1 MWGDGGGRGD
11 QESDHMYIHGWF
23 MSMYVKTTKKI
34 IFFFLKF
41 LKIWE
46 YKPLYLPPEKPVW
59 SNKKQHLEPYME
71 KWTGLKLGK
80 EYVKAVYCHPAY
92 LTYIQRT
99 LCEILDWM
107 NHTLE
112 SRHLGE
118 ISTISDIQMTPL

>member
-1 MWGDGGGRGD
+1 M
-11 QESDHMYIHGWF
+11 QPY
-23 MSMYVKTTKKI
+23 
-34 IFFFLKF
+34 
-41 LKIWE
+41 LKIFKICLKILKDVVIQTTLPASWE
-46 YKPLYLPPEKPVW
+46 SCMKV
-59 SNKKQHLEPYME
+59 KKQQLEPHME
-71 KWTGLKLGK
+71 KWTGLKLRK
-80 EYVKAVYCHPAY
+80 EYVKVIYCHPAY